1 MTTSP
6 DSTTQPDIAR
16 LVLDQAPD
24 AIIVAATDGTVIE
37 WNAAAEQIFGHSREE
52 AMGQSLDLII
62 PERFRE
68 AHWTAFDA
76 ALEAGKT
83 KLSGKALPTRSMRKD
98 GETIYVELSFGVV
111 KDSAGT
117 SIGAMAVARDITE
130 KFLAERAKREAAKS

>member
-1 MTTSP
+1 MTIPTSG
-6 DSTTQPDIAR
+6 SDIAR

-24 AIIVAATDGTVIE
+24 AIIVAGTDGAILE
-37 WNAAAEQIFGHSREE
+37 WNSAAEQIFGHSREE

-68 AHWTAFDA
+68 AHWRAYDA
-76 ALEAGKT
+76 ALESGKT
-83 KLSGKALPTRSMRKD
+83 KLKGKAMPTRSMRKD

-111 KDSAGT
+111 LDNAGA

-130 KFLAERAKREAAKS
+130 KFLAERAKRDAAK

>member
-1 MTTSP
+1 MTTPTSG
-6 DSTTQPDIAR
+6 SDIAR

-24 AIIVAATDGTVIE
+24 AIIVAGTDGAILE
-37 WNAAAEQIFGHSREE
+37 WNSAAEQIFGHSREE

-68 AHWTAFDA
+68 AHWRAYDA
-76 ALEAGKT
+76 ALESGKT
-83 KLSGKALPTRSMRKD
+83 KLNGKAMPTRSMRKD

-111 KDSAGT
+111 LDEAGA

-130 KFLAERAKREAAKS
+130 KFLAERAKREAAK

>member
-1 MTTSP
+1 MTTPTSG
-6 DSTTQPDIAR
+6 SDIAR

-24 AIIVAATDGTVIE
+24 AIIVAGTDGAILE
-37 WNAAAEQIFGHSREE
+37 WNSAAEQIFGHSREE

-68 AHWTAFDA
+68 AHWRAYDA
-76 ALEAGKT
+76 ALESGKT
-83 KLSGKALPTRSMRKD
+83 KLKGKAMPTRSMRKD

-111 KDSAGT
+111 LDNAGA

-130 KFLAERAKREAAKS
+130 KFLAERAKRDAAK